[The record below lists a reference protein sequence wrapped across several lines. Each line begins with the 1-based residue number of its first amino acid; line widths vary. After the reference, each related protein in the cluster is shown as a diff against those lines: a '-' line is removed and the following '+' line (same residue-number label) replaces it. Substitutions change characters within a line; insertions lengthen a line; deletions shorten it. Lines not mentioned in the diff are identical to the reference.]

1 MKISLSQMRK
11 LDTFEEVESPE
22 IVYHMTSRENAKSII
37 NDRKVKCFD
46 DYVTWFFTDLHQ
58 VPVYIY
64 ITDADYGRR
73 HYDTNGWPVTE
84 PPLDHADA
92 VILKLSCRKEP
103 LAWYREVINS
113 SKDGCHE
120 MTALQ
125 DQLWAYMNDMRLCHY
140 GDLHFYKVIEI
151 IELTDI
157 DKLPQP
163 DEIEEIKAIQE
174 KMAKEIAS

>member
-1 MKISLSQMRK
+1 MKISLAMMRRM
-11 LDTFEEVESPE
+11 DIFEEIECPK
-22 IVYHMTSRENAKSII
+22 IVYHMTSRKNAKSII

-46 DYVTWFFTDLHQ
+46 DYVTWFFTDPHQ

-64 ITDADYGRR
+64 LTDADHGRR

-84 PPLDHADA
+84 PPLDHSDT
-92 VILKLSCRKEP
+92 VILKLSCRNEP

-113 SKDGCHE
+113 SKNGFRD

-125 DQLWAYMNDMRLCHY
+125 DQFWAYMNDIRICHY
-140 GDLHFYKVIEI
+140 GTLRFAKVLDV

-174 KMAKEIAS
+174 KMNKERA